1 MCYFRSTNPP
11 SPLEGLLGGG
21 EMTKE
26 ECIKM
31 IDMLSVKQKVVVI
44 FVDKPSQEITQTIIS
59 PEVCKYWIQ
68 QIDSVGEG
76 I

>member
-1 MCYFRSTNPP
+1 MN
-11 SPLEGLLGGG
+11 
-21 EMTKE
+21 KK
-26 ECIKM
+26 ECIEM
-31 IDMLSVKQKVVVI
+31 IDMLSVQQKVFVI